1 MNANEL
7 IYVYCMTES
16 PPAIDQLTE
25 FDGLK
30 SLFVEGFYLVIRF
43 VPESEFSEI
52 NLKRNLSNLKWLDDN
67 AREHIS
73 VISRISKNCT
83 VIPFKFGTIYHST
96 ESIKDFVRD
105 YSASLIENFNKIRG
119 KDEWSVKIYYN
130 RTVLSRQIDELS
142 EEAAALEKQIMASSP
157 GKAFLLKRKK
167 ADLIETEMDRLC
179 KKYGQEYYDEFK
191 NNSVDSTIENLI
203 PKEYT
208 GRDDTMI
215 LNANFLVEREKV
227 HLFTNVVENLRKKDG
242 NTGFFIETT
251 GPWPAFSFVFI
262 KEK

>member
-1 MNANEL
+1 MS
-7 IYVYCMTES
+7 ES

-30 SLFVEGFYLVIRF
+30 SLVVEGFYLVIKF

-73 VISRISKNCT
+73 VIIRVSENCT
-83 VIPFKFGTIYHST
+83 VIPFKFGTVYHST
-96 ESIKDFVRD
+96 DSIKDFVRD
-105 YSASLIENFNKIRG
+105 YSTSLIENFNKTRG
-119 KDEWSVKIYYN
+119 KEEWSVKIYYN

-142 EEAAALEKQIMASSP
+142 EEAAALEKQIIASSP

-167 ADLIETEMDRLC
+167 TDLIETEMDRLC
-179 KKYGQEYYDEFK
+179 KKYGQAYFDEFK
-191 NNSVDSTIENLI
+191 SSSVDSTLENLI

-215 LNANFLVEREKV
+215 LNANFLVEKEKV

-251 GPWPAFSFVFI
+251 GPWPAFSFVSI
-262 KEK
+262 KVK